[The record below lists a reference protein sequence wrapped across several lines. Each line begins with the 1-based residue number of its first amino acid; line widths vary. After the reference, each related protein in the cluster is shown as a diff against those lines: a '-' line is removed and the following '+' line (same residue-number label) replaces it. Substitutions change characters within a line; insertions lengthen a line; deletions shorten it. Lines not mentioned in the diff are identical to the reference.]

1 MKTKLFFVCLLTT
14 FMSQAQT
21 PINTFYIDAADGFA
35 VVTSNAPIDQTASG
49 ANLVWNFN
57 DLVSIGDSNY
67 FNSIP
72 TASELNTFPNTNKVI
87 NRNAVADLVPST
99 SQFFTK
105 DVANVVSITGLLST
119 GLELNFSTNNGTIG
133 AFPMNYGF
141 SNTDTVAGNYNYTTY
156 SGTFTGNIVTT
167 VDAYGLFTNN
177 IAGGNNN
184 PVSRLKTVITINLN
198 YGFFTNIGTITQT
211 TYSYYSTTNML
222 FRSSTTAALVPLAS
236 IDQTD
241 TTLEIY
247 LASLGLESSELDTNS
262 IQIVTNPVKNNLAFQ
277 TNKSINIEAISI
289 IDTNGRIVLMQ
300 DTAEKSIDV
309 LNLQKGIYFAKIVT
323 NKGVF
328 TKKII
333 KE

>member
-1 MKTKLFFVCLLTT
+1 MKTKLLFVCLLTT
-14 FMSQAQT
+14 FLTQAQT
-21 PINTFYIDAADGFA
+21 PINTFYIDDSDGFA
-35 VVTSNAPIDQTASG
+35 VVSSNTPIDQSASG

-57 DLVSIGDSNY
+57 QLVSIGDSNY
-67 FNSIP
+67 YNSVP
-72 TASELNTFPNTNKVI
+72 TTTELTTFPNTNKVI
-87 NRNAVADLVPST
+87 NRNAVTDFVPST

-119 GLELNFSTNNGTIG
+119 GLELNFSTNNATLG

-184 PVSRLKTVITINLN
+184 PVSRLKTVITISLN

-222 FRSSTTAALVPLAS
+222 FRSTTTAALVPLAS

-241 TTLEIY
+241 TTLEVY
-247 LASLGLESSELDTNS
+247 LASLGLESSELETNS
-262 IQIVTNPVKNNLAFQ
+262 IQIVTNPVKNNLELQ
-277 TNKSINIEAISI
+277 TNKSTNIEAITI
-289 IDTNGRIVLMQ
+289 IDANGRIVL
-300 DTAEKSIDV
+300 TRETTEKSMD
-309 LNLQKGIYFAKIVT
+309 LRDLQKGIYFAKVVT